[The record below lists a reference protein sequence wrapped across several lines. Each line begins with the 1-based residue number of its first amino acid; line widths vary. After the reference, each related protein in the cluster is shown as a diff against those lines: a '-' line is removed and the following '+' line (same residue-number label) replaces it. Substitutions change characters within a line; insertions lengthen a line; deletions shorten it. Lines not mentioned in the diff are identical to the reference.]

1 MQKLLLYSNVIFLKL
16 FIFVSPTLAE
26 NIIQK
31 EKMSFEICVDVI
43 KKSSDKLSVVPDLVI
58 DNNNVRQANFQMSD
72 GVLSITCDRQKEEIT
87 VKIH

>member
-1 MQKLLLYSNVIFLKL
+1 
-16 FIFVSPTLAE
+16 
-26 NIIQK
+26 
-31 EKMSFEICVDVI
+31 MSI

-58 DNNNVRQANFQMSD
+58 DNNNIRQANFQMSD

>member
-1 MQKLLLYSNVIFLKL
+1 MLIAVTPLW
-16 FIFVSPTLAE
+16 AE

-43 KKSSDKLSVVPDLVI
+43 EKSSEKLSVVPEIVI
-58 DNNNVRQANFQMSD
+58 ENNDYRQANFQMSD
-72 GVLSITCDRQKEEIT
+72 GILSITCDKQKGEII